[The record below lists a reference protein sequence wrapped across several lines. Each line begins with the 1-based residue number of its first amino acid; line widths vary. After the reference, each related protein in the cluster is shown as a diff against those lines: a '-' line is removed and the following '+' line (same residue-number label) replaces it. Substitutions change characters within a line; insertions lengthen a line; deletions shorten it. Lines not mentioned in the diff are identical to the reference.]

1 MKKLNWILTIRRA
14 VFTECN
20 RSLAPGS
27 IALLAPNYKQG
38 LEKMYA
44 SLARVTRFIEEDNGA
59 STKKPQGAWMTI
71 ANPWDEE
78 ETIEAAVENL
88 PQKPTRDKV
97 QRMTRGSQYKI
108 CNRKL

>member
-1 MKKLNWILTIRRA
+1 MRNKNMSKNLVVIPAYN
-14 VFTECN
+14 
-20 RSLAPGS
+20 
-27 IALLAPNYKQG
+27 
-38 LEKMYA
+38 
-44 SLARVTRFIEEDNGA
+44 
-59 STKKPQGAWMTI
+59 
-71 ANPWDEE
+71 EE

>member
-1 MKKLNWILTIRRA
+1 M
-14 VFTECN
+14 
-20 RSLAPGS
+20 
-27 IALLAPNYKQG
+27 LAPNYKLG
-38 LEKMYA
+38 LEKMWT
-44 SLARVTRFIEEDNGA
+44 SLARVTRFIEEDNGP